1 MRRLK
6 APNKLNNSVLFL
18 ALCSLMLLASCG
30 SNRQIN
36 AGHTRI
42 PNLKTEEILDSLKA
56 NQLRCN
62 WLSIKYDV
70 EIKTPKIDDSFK
82 AYVRMKRDSAI
93 WISATYYSVEIARFL
108 ITPDTVRYMDRRNK
122 NFYVGDYSF
131 LSDLLLFDANYNLIQ
146 NIILGNSD
154 ALISLDNKVKSSKE
168 KGQYLISFLK
178 KGQLRRAIRKEERK
192 EDYEIEDAEVV
203 VSLLVNPDIFRVNQT
218 SLTDLTDDRSI
229 TVNYE
234 KQEPTCNSYYP
245 HVIKILAKSE
255 NEQAEVKTS
264 VIKLTSGKKVSLSF
278 TIPEKYEPLVP

>member
-1 MRRLK
+1 
-6 APNKLNNSVLFL
+6 L

-192 EDYEIEDAEVV
+192 DDYEIEVV

-218 SLTDLTDDRSI
+218 SLTDFTDDRSI